1 MAGRKRSV
9 RVKIF
14 AILLLPV
21 SALTVIWGFAA
32 ALSVQTG
39 LEYVQIG
46 RVYEHVVAPARIVLT
61 ELQNERLRSLSYLGS
76 TNSFHADMDSQHEQT
91 DTAAEALEAHAAMA
105 EDDTPPAMRERVQE
119 LLRQLGRLDAVRAQ
133 VRNREISRL
142 DALEEYSSIAEVGF
156 QVYDRLMISPD
167 LDLVGQTKA
176 IILVGRAREIVSQQS
191 ALLAGTIG
199 AGKMS
204 ENERAS
210 FAEMVGQ
217 RRLLYQ
223 LGTSQLDNELRQP
236 YVVLNASPVYADYLA
251 LEKGVTEVV
260 RPGKVLPIEAARWQ
274 ATAETVSVTLD
285 RLGGEIAARITA
297 RAAPL
302 AEGVL
307 WRVALLT
314 VLGLVAVV
322 VTVFFSFRFA
332 RRLAAELA
340 GLRHAALDLAHRRLP
355 DVVRRLRNGEDVDV
369 AAETPPLAVVRNTT
383 EVDDVTEAFA
393 SVQRTAVEAAVSQA
407 QLRKGVGMVF
417 LNLARRSQSLL
428 HRQLDQLDTLER
440 QVSDPAVVEQLF
452 GIDHL
457 TTRMRRHAE
466 GLIILSGAVPGRGWR
481 DPVSLYDVARAAV
494 EEVEDYLRVLVSVP
508 QEAALLGPAVTDVIH
523 LVAELVENAT
533 IFSPPN
539 TQVFVRGEVVAR
551 GFVIEVEDRGLG
563 IGAEELAHLNER
575 LANPPE
581 FDLADSD
588 RLGLFV
594 VGRLAQRHG
603 IRVSLRPSP
612 YGGTTAIALLPM
624 ELVVENTPEAYSVE
638 RLIPQQPA
646 LTPVPGSGPTD
657 NLPRRVRQASLAPQ
671 LRGEKP

>member
-9 RVKIF
+9 RFKIF

-21 SALTVIWGFAA
+21 TALTAIWGFAA
-32 ALSVQTG
+32 TISVETG
-39 LEYVQIG
+39 MQYIAIG
-46 RVYEHVVAPARIVLT
+46 RVYEHVVSPARVVLT
-61 ELQNERLRSLSYLGS
+61 ELQNERLRSLSFLGS
-76 TNSFHADMDSQHEQT
+76 TITFHADLDTQQKRT
-91 DTAAEALEAHAAMA
+91 DAAADALAEHAASVKSS
-105 EDDTPPAMRERVQE
+105 TPPAMTERVEE
-119 LLRQLGRLDAVRAQ
+119 LLRQLARLDALRAQ
-133 VRNREISRL
+133 VENREISRL

-167 LDLVGQTKA
+167 IDLVGQTKA
-176 IILVGRAREIVSQQS
+176 IILVGRGREIVSQQS

-199 AGKMS
+199 AGKMT
-204 ENERAS
+204 ENERAA

-223 LGTSQLDNELRQP
+223 LGTSQLDEELRRP
-236 YVVLNASPVYADYLA
+236 YLALNSSPIYADYIV
-251 LEKGVTEVV
+251 LEKGVVEVV

-274 ATAETVSVTLD
+274 GTAEAVSITLD
-285 RLGGEIAARITA
+285 KLGGEIAAKITA
-297 RAAPL
+297 RGVPL
-302 AEGVL
+302 AEAVL
-307 WRVALLT
+307 WRIGLLG

-322 VTVFFSFRFA
+322 VTVYVSFRFA
-332 RRLAAELA
+332 RKLATELA
-340 GLRHAALDLAHRRLP
+340 GLRHAALDLADHRLP

-369 AAETPPLAVVRNTT
+369 AAETPPLTVVRDTT
-383 EVDDVTEAFA
+383 EVDDVSEAFS
-393 SVQRTAVEAAVSQA
+393 SVQRTAVEAAVGQA
-407 QLRKGVGMVF
+407 QLRRGVGLVF

-428 HRQLDQLDTLER
+428 HRQLDLLDTLER
-440 QVSDPAVVEQLF
+440 QVSDPAVLEQLF

-466 GLIILSGAVPGRGWR
+466 GLIILSGAAPGRGWR
-481 DPVSLYDVARAAV
+481 DPVSLYDVSRAAV
-494 EEVEDYLRVLVSVP
+494 EEVEDYLRVLVTVP
-508 QEAALLGPAVTDVIH
+508 PETSLVGPAVTDVIH
-523 LVAELVENAT
+523 LVAELVENAS

-539 TQVFVRGEVVAR
+539 TQVFVRGELVAR
-551 GFVIEVEDRGLG
+551 GFVLEVEDRGLG
-563 IGAEELAHLNER
+563 IGPEELAHFNDR

-612 YGGTTAIALLPM
+612 YGGTTAIVLLPL
-624 ELVVENTPEAYSVE
+624 ELVVEGAREEYSVE

-646 LTPVPGSGPTD
+646 LSPVPSGD
-657 NLPRRVRQASLAPQ
+657 GLPRRVRQNNLAPQ
-671 LRGEKP
+671 LRGEKS

>member
-21 SALTVIWGFAA
+21 VALTVIWGFAA
-32 ALSVQTG
+32 AISLQTG
-39 LEYVQIG
+39 MEYVRIG
-46 RVYEHVVAPARIVLT
+46 AVYEHVVSPARVVLT
-61 ELQNERLRSLSYLGS
+61 ELQNERLRSLSYLGRTS
-76 TNSFHADMDSQHEQT
+76 TYHADLDTQQETT
-91 DTAAEALEAHAAMA
+91 DAAAAALAAHATEA
-105 EDDTPPAMRERVQE
+105 ESSTPPAMWERVQE
-119 LLRQLGRLDAVRAQ
+119 LLSQLSRLDTVREQ
-133 VRNREISRL
+133 VENRDISRL

-167 LDLVGQTKA
+167 IDLVAQTKA
-176 IILVGRAREIVSQQS
+176 IILVGRGREIVSQQS
-191 ALLAGTIG
+191 ALLAGTLG
-199 AGKMS
+199 AGKMT
-204 ENERAS
+204 EDERAA

-223 LGTSQLDNELRQP
+223 LGTSQLDDELRQP
-236 YVVLNASPVYADYLA
+236 YDALNASPIYADYLT
-251 LEKGVTEVV
+251 LEKGVIEVV

-274 ATAETVSVTLD
+274 ATAEAVSITLD
-285 RLGGEIAARITA
+285 KLGGEIARKITQ

-302 AEGVL
+302 AESVL
-307 WRVALLT
+307 WRAALLG

-332 RRLAAELA
+332 RKLATELA
-340 GLRHAALDLAHRRLP
+340 GLRHAALDLADRRLP
-355 DVVRRLRNGEDVDV
+355 DVVRRLRNGEEVDV
-369 AAETPPLAVVRNTT
+369 AAETPPLAVARDTT
-383 EVDDVTEAFA
+383 EVDDVSAAFA
-393 SVQRTAVEAAVSQA
+393 SVQRTAVEAAVGQA
-407 QLRKGVGMVF
+407 RLRKGVGMVF

-428 HRQLDQLDTLER
+428 HRQLDLLDTLER
-440 QVSDPAVVEQLF
+440 QVADPAVLEQLF

-466 GLIILSGAVPGRGWR
+466 GLIIMSGAAPGRGWR
-481 DPVSLYDVARAAV
+481 DPVSLYDVTRAAV
-494 EEVEDYLRVLVSVP
+494 EEVEDYLRVLIAVP
-508 QEAALLGPAVTDVIH
+508 PETALAGPAVTDVIH
-523 LVAELVENAT
+523 LVAELVENAC

-539 TQVFVRGEVVAR
+539 TQVFVRGELVAR
-551 GFVIEVEDRGLG
+551 GFVLEVEDRGLG

-575 LANPPE
+575 LAEPPE

-603 IRVSLRPSP
+603 VRVSLRASP
-612 YGGTTAIALLPM
+612 YGGTTAIVLLP
-624 ELVVENTPEAYSVE
+624 LDIVVEGEPEEYTVE

-646 LTPVPGSGPTD
+646 LTPVPSEGDG
-657 NLPRRVRQASLAPQ
+657 LPRRVRQASLAPQ
-671 LRGEKP
+671 LRGENS

>member
-21 SALTVIWGFAA
+21 VALTVIWGFAA
-32 ALSVQTG
+32 AISVQTG
-39 LEYVQIG
+39 MEYIRIG
-46 RVYEHVVAPARIVLT
+46 TVYEHVVAPARVVLT
-61 ELQNERLRSLSYLGS
+61 ELQNERLRSLSYLGRTS
-76 TNSFHADMDSQHEQT
+76 TYHADLDTQQETT
-91 DTAAEALEAHAAMA
+91 DAAAAALAAHATEA
-105 EDDTPPAMRERVQE
+105 ESSTPPAMWERVQE
-119 LLRQLGRLDAVRAQ
+119 LLNQLSRLDTVREQ
-133 VRNREISRL
+133 VENRDISRL

-167 LDLVGQTKA
+167 IDLVAQTKA
-176 IILVGRAREIVSQQS
+176 IILVGRGREIVSQQS
-191 ALLAGTIG
+191 ALLAGTLG
-199 AGKMS
+199 AGKMT
-204 ENERAS
+204 EDERAA

-223 LGTSQLDNELRQP
+223 LGTSQLDDELRQP
-236 YVVLNASPVYADYLA
+236 YDALNASPIYADYLT

-274 ATAETVSVTLD
+274 ATAEAVSITLD
-285 RLGGEIAARITA
+285 KLGGEIARKITE

-302 AEGVL
+302 AESVL
-307 WRVALLT
+307 WRAALLG

-332 RRLAAELA
+332 RKLATELA
-340 GLRHAALDLAHRRLP
+340 GLRHAALDLADRRLP
-355 DVVRRLRNGEDVDV
+355 DVVRRLRNGEEVDV
-369 AAETPPLAVVRNTT
+369 AAETPPLAVARDTT
-383 EVDDVTEAFA
+383 EVDDVSTAFA
-393 SVQRTAVEAAVSQA
+393 SVQRTAVEAAVGQA
-407 QLRKGVGMVF
+407 RLRKGVGMVF

-428 HRQLDQLDTLER
+428 HRQLDLLDTLER
-440 QVSDPAVVEQLF
+440 QVADPAVLEQLF

-466 GLIILSGAVPGRGWR
+466 GLIIMSGAAPGRGWR
-481 DPVSLYDVARAAV
+481 DPVSLYDVTRAAV
-494 EEVEDYLRVLVSVP
+494 EEVEDYLRVLIAVP
-508 QEAALLGPAVTDVIH
+508 PETALAGPAVTDVIH
-523 LVAELVENAT
+523 LVAELVENAC

-539 TQVFVRGEVVAR
+539 TQVFVRGELVAR
-551 GFVIEVEDRGLG
+551 GFVLEVEDRGLG

-575 LANPPE
+575 LAEPPE

-603 IRVSLRPSP
+603 VRVSLRASP
-612 YGGTTAIALLPM
+612 YGGTTAIVLLPPDI
-624 ELVVENTPEAYSVE
+624 VVEGEPEEYTVE

-646 LTPVPGSGPTD
+646 LTPVPSEGDG
-657 NLPRRVRQASLAPQ
+657 LPRRVRQTSLAPQ
-671 LRGEKP
+671 LRGENS